1 MFWQNSVKISYPA
14 NLVKKLTFVFLHLG
28 EILAF
33 FRKHLN
39 KESTFAHF
47 RKN

>member
-1 MFWQNSVKISYPA
+1 MFWQDSAKISYPVKI
-14 NLVKKLTFVFLHLG
+14 LKKLTFFYIG

-33 FRKHLN
+33 FRKHFN